1 MSGICWQART
11 SQDLPIKTTNR
22 EGRRFESCRA
32 RHRKPRK
39 LRGFALE
46 FHPFSWPGSPFD
58 RNLTAITAWRS
69 LSGPYPIHTQEADPR
84 ATQGFIVVNAVLC
97 RIITRKVCEEHAGD
111 SRKRRSVPCD

>member
-58 RNLTAITAWRS
+58 RNNSLEVAFRALPYMYIRGRSQSYARFHRSKCCSLTDNYEEGVR
-69 LSGPYPIHTQEADPR
+69 R
-84 ATQGFIVVNAVLC
+84 A
-97 RIITRKVCEEHAGD
+97 
-111 SRKRRSVPCD
+111 RKRPETKKERTL